1 MIIANGFI
9 TDNEQQAF
17 EEANKRI
24 KGKELRRAVMPPLC
38 SMTYFISDIG
48 EMFGCQQMKNFCIT
62 KPLKIARRYSPGC
75 NMRYSVGDSKQK
87 NAYMQYIMYSTF
99 VTGEWNEDLKLA
111 PKAGNAYN
119 YQLDNI
125 RPKQED
131 HSTFSQNMELLQS
144 VYRSHFLDVA
154 WYVRL
159 VSGEVAFED
168 AKDIAANSF
177 YELCNTP
184 YDYRPDC
191 FVGLWKNQ
199 CRKRTL
205 DLLHF
210 RTRFSDMFYEDGE
223 ERFGQQDRHVEVAD
237 IWGCIRG
244 EKRRAYLRL
253 WSEGETNVEIAERTG
268 ASYGTVSS
276 EIYRAIKELKMFYQ
290 KDIVV

>member
-1 MIIANGFI
+1 MVIANGFI
-9 TDNEQQAF
+9 TDNEEQAF
-17 EEANKRI
+17 EEACKRI

-38 SMTYFISDIG
+38 TMPYFISDIG
-48 EMFGCQQMKNFCIT
+48 EMFGCQRMKNFCIT
-62 KPLKIARRYSPGC
+62 KPLKIEQRYSPGC

-99 VTGEWNEDLKLA
+99 VTGVWNENLKLE
-111 PKAGNAYN
+111 PKDGNANN

-131 HSTFSQNMELLQS
+131 HSIFCRNIELLQS
-144 VYRSHFLDVA
+144 VYRSSFLDAA
-154 WYVRL
+154 WYVRI
-159 VSGEVAFED
+159 VSGSIDIED

-199 CRKRTL
+199 CRKRTY

-210 RTRFSDMFYEDGE
+210 RTRFSDMLYKEGE
-223 ERFGQQDRHVEVAD
+223 ERFGKPDRHVEVAD

-244 EKRRAYLRL
+244 EKRKQYLRL

-268 ASYGTVSS
+268 ASEGTVRS
-276 EIYRAIKELKMFYQ
+276 EICRGLKELRMIYQ
-290 KDIVV
+290 KDIAV